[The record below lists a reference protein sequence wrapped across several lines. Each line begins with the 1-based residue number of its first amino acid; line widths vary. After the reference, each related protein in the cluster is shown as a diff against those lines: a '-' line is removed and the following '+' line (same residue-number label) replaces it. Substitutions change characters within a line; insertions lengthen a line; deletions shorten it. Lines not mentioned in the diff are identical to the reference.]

1 MNKRPTKATY
11 RRRQILALAVL
22 VVVIVIIWN
31 VIAGIA
37 GFISGVVHPAAKP
50 TSTAAAAA
58 TPNATPGV
66 ISACATGAV
75 TVQAKISLGST
86 DATVFSDKQDP
97 SLSFTITN
105 VGTQDCTFNVGSKVQ
120 FFTITSGKEVI
131 WDSKDCLVG
140 GKPRAASDTDS
151 IITLKAGQSLTSSPS
166 VWQRVYSS
174 STGCNSTTEKAVA
187 GGGASYHLAATING
201 VKSSND
207 VQFILK

>member
-50 TSTAAAAA
+50 TSTAAAA

-75 TVQAKISLGST
+75 TVQAKVSLGST
-86 DATVFSDKQDP
+86 DATVFAAKQDP
-97 SLSFTITN
+97 S
-105 VGTQDCTFNVGSKVQ
+105 DRK
-120 FFTITSGKEVI
+120 
-131 WDSKDCLVG
+131 
-140 GKPRAASDTDS
+140 
-151 IITLKAGQSLTSSPS
+151 S
-166 VWQRVYSS
+166 VV
-174 STGCNSTTEKAVA
+174 
-187 GGGASYHLAATING
+187 
-201 VKSSND
+201 
-207 VQFILK
+207 

>member
-22 VVVIVIIWN
+22 VVLIVIIWN
-31 VIAGIA
+31 LVAGIA

-50 TSTAAAAA
+50 TSTSAA
-58 TPNATPGV
+58 TANASPGV
-66 ISACATGAV
+66 ISACAPAAV
-75 TVQAKISLGST
+75 TVQAKVSLGST
-86 DATVFSDKQDP
+86 EASVFSAKQDP

-105 VGTQDCTFNVGSKVQ
+105 VGTQDCTFDVGSKVQ

-151 IITLKAGQSLTSSPS
+151 IITLSAGQPMTSPASI
-166 VWQRVYSS
+166 WQRVYSS
-174 STGCNSTTEKAVA
+174 STGCSATTEKPVA